1 MSKQLIL
8 NADDFGRHHL
18 INKAVVRGVEKG
30 MLRSATAMVMGE
42 AFEEAVQIAKDHPQL
57 GVGIHFT
64 LVNGTPVLPVK
75 EIPSL
80 VDPATGRF
88 YDNHGIFVKRFLSG
102 KVRLNDVRRE
112 CEAQLARFL
121 SYGIVPT
128 HGDSHQHMHV
138 LPGIIDI
145 VLDILQRKGINRL
158 RIPAIPVSLASTRF
172 SNLGEQVGRSG
183 LHVLAERARK
193 KAVARGFIVPEH
205 FGGIVAGE
213 AVDTS
218 ALRTLLLHL
227 KEGTTEIMMHP
238 GTDNK
243 VLIPATEWDHDFQ
256 AESAAILD
264 LNLQQLA
271 MEEHVRLIN
280 FTQLKA

>member
-8 NADDFGRHHL
+8 NADDFGRHSL
-18 INKAVVRGVEKG
+18 INRAVAQGVEQG

-42 AFEEAVQIAKDHPQL
+42 AFEEAVAIAKAYPQL

-64 LVNGTPVLPVK
+64 LVNGRPVLPK
-75 EIPSL
+75 EEIPSL
-80 VDPATGRF
+80 IDPATREF
-88 YDNHGIFVKRFLSG
+88 YPNHGAFVKRFLSG
-102 KVRLNDVRRE
+102 KVHLEEVRKE
-112 CEAQLARFL
+112 CEAQIEKFL

-145 VLDILQRKGINRL
+145 VLDILRSHSINRL
-158 RIPAIPVSLASTRF
+158 RIPAIPVSLAATHF
-172 SNLGEQVGRSG
+172 SNLGDQVGRTG

-193 KAVARGFIVPEH
+193 KAKAMGFAVPDH

-213 AVDTS
+213 AVSTA
-218 ALRTLLLHL
+218 ALRTLILHL
-227 KEGTTEIMMHP
+227 KPGSTEIMLHP

-256 AESAAILD
+256 AE
-264 LNLQQLA
+264 LA
-271 MEEHVRLIN
+271 GIVDENNRKLVDSEQVQVIN
-280 FTQLKA
+280 FKNLKW